1 MLLRELFERQVYAK
15 RGNTVVRKY
24 RCTSGARKGRVVTN
38 VGQCFAPPDI
48 AKRNRL
54 RITKARLGSKMVR
67 KANGSSCRE
76 VDISNQYR
84 LVSTSTRP
92 PSP

>member
-1 MLLRELFERQVYAK
+1 MRELFERQVYAK

-67 KANGSSCRE
+67 KAKRTKRTNPASIR
-76 VDISNQYR
+76 VRAMNR
-84 LVSTSTRP
+84 
-92 PSP
+92 